1 MKADLD
7 ARRGRWHMAT
17 TASKGGPHQARPR
30 AACRALDTGWWW
42 THRVVLGAL
51 AARLGTK
58 PVIEVLRQADDGR
71 DALAQVLDLDVVD
84 ASPRPEPRR
93 PMSSNREA
101 GLRSTVPR
109 APPPRRRKHAAVN
122 RSPVIRP
129 RALHRAGEV
138 GRAAYLPAAVLR
150 EGGCRTAWCRARP
163 VVGSTGTSAPRQRPG
178 FAGPGGWGPSPLP
191 ARPRR
196 PCRAPVLG
204 LPPFVPQ
211 TGVDAR
217 RHPLPPFTL
226 PL

>member
-1 MKADLD
+1 MKADLVGLD
-7 ARRGRWHMAT
+7 AAAARRGRWHMAT

-58 PVIEVLRQADDGR
+58 PVIEDLRQAADGR

-84 ASPRPEPRR
+84 AGPRPELGDVPRR

-122 RSPVIRP
+122 RSPVIRLKRSAAP
-129 RALHRAGEV
+129 PIPPGAL
-138 GRAAYLPAAVLR
+138 
-150 EGGCRTAWCRARP
+150 RAR
-163 VVGSTGTSAPRQRPG
+163 
-178 FAGPGGWGPSPLP
+178 
-191 ARPRR
+191 
-196 PCRAPVLG
+196 
-204 LPPFVPQ
+204 
-211 TGVDAR
+211 
-217 RHPLPPFTL
+217 
-226 PL
+226 